1 MEEDNRIHAKEIIVS
16 NDMRKT
22 RLNNND
28 VIIGASGSGKS
39 SGYVIPNIRQHSESL
54 IIADTKGCLYKQMHK
69 ELEAEGYVVKVLDF
83 VNPRKSCPYNPLDYI
98 GMDEK
103 NGKWKEQDIVSLAEV
118 ILPTRYK
125 KDPFWE
131 ESARMVLTSLIAFVK
146 EALPAKEQNMESVA
160 KLAKILNDAE
170 LAQTLFS
177 QLEGEKPDSF
187 AVRKFRLYRE
197 VMLTA
202 KKTWY
207 CILQS
212 LNVVLSIYDFAD
224 IGSIYGKSTTFRL
237 EELGQSKAALFVN
250 VSDTDRSLD
259 RLVNTFYT
267 QVIQTLCK
275 EADRNTDG
283 RLQMPVR
290 IILDD
295 FANNVVIPDFD
306 KMISVIRSR
315 ELSVSI
321 ILQSISQLETLY
333 TQPQAV
339 TIVNDCDHMVY
350 LGGQD
355 IKTPEY
361 ISIKANRPIEDIL
374 NMGLNDAYL
383 FERGSEP
390 RKVEKMNIFNRE
402 QVLKERKDVGEVN
415 ESMSFDI

>member
-1 MEEDNRIHAKEIIVS
+1 MVWQPQLSHPYKEGEKHMEAEGRILAKEIMIS
-16 NDMRKT
+16 NDMRMT

-28 VIIGASGSGKS
+28 VVIGASGSGKS

-54 IIADTKGCLYKQMHK
+54 IIADTKGCLYQQMHK
-69 ELEAEGYVVKVLDF
+69 ELEAEGYLVKVLDF

-98 GMDEK
+98 RMDK
-103 NGKWKEQDIVSLAEV
+103 HTGKWKEQDIVSIAEV
-118 ILPTRYK
+118 LLPTKSRE
-125 KDPFWE
+125 DPFWE

-146 EALPAKEQNMESVA
+146 EALPTKEQNMESVA
-160 KLAKILNDAE
+160 KLAKMLNDAE
-170 LAQTLFS
+170 LAEVLFT
-177 QLEGEKPDSF
+177 QLEEEEPDSF

-202 KKTWY
+202 KRTWY
-207 CILQS
+207 CILQN
-212 LNVVLSIYDFAD
+212 LNVALSMYDFAE
-224 IGSIYGKSTTFRL
+224 IHNIYGKRTTFRL
-237 EELGQSKAALFVN
+237 EELGKSKAALFVN

-259 RLVNTFYT
+259 RLVNMFYT
-267 QVIQTLCK
+267 QVIQSLCK

-283 RLQMPVR
+283 RLKVPVR

-306 KMISVIRSR
+306 KIISVIRSR

-339 TIVNDCDHMVY
+339 TILNGCDHMVY

-355 IKTPEY
+355 IETAEY
-361 ISIKANRPIEDIL
+361 ISTKANQPIEDIL
-374 NMGLNDAYL
+374 NMGLDEAYL

-390 RKVEKMNIFNRE
+390 RKVEKMTIY
-402 QVLKERKDVGEVN
+402 
-415 ESMSFDI
+415 